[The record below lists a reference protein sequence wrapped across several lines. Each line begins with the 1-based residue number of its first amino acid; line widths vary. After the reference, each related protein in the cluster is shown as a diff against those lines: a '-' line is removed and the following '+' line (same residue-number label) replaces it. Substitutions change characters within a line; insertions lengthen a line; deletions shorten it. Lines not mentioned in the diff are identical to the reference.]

1 MSIYREKDGHIVRE
15 YEWWPEKQLL
25 STQTRKQIVDFVP
38 TKEFGYALFI
48 DNELQFTEKDE
59 YIYHEALI
67 HPCLANSKNMS
78 NVLVMGGGDG
88 CAVREILR
96 WEHFS
101 SLQSI
106 RVIDWDEILTDFFRE
121 KYSYLNSNSF
131 CSPLVSIEN
140 TDILSLSEKE
150 KRNYDCI
157 FIDLVDPH
165 FETPSSETLWKKAL
179 SLAQAWI
186 DKEGSLV
193 LNAGGMYPWDVTEVN
208 SLIHL
213 VKNIFPCYY
222 VHLYK
227 VFVPSFGREWC
238 FLLLNHSPHVN
249 VNILPPGLRY
259 VDKFTWKSMYSTG
272 WCKEFFSNINLN
284 LSRQLEE
291 DDD

>member
-1 MSIYREKDGHIVRE
+1 MAFYREKDGNIIRE
-15 YEWWPEKQLL
+15 YEWNADKQLL
-25 STQTRKQIVDFVP
+25 STQTRKQILDFVP
-38 TKEFGYALFI
+38 TKEFGMALFV

-67 HPCLANSKNMS
+67 HPCLANSKNIS
-78 NVLVMGGGDG
+78 NLLVMGGGDG
-88 CAVREILR
+88 CAVREILK
-96 WEHFS
+96 WQDIC

-106 RVIDWDEILTDFFRE
+106 HVIDWDEILTDFFRDR
-121 KYSYLNSNSF
+121 YSYLNSNSF
-131 CSPLVSIEN
+131 CSPFVSIEN
-140 TDILSLSEKE
+140 KDILTLSEKE

-165 FETPSSETLWKKAL
+165 LENSTSESLWKKAL
-179 SLAQAWI
+179 SLANTWI

-193 LNAGGMYPWDVTEVN
+193 LNAGGMYPWDVTELN

-213 VKNIFPCYY
+213 VKEIFPTYH

-238 FLLLNHSPHVN
+238 FILLNHLEEMKI
-249 VNILPPGLRY
+249 NIVPSGLRY
-259 VDKFTWKSMYSTG
+259 LDKFTWKSMYSTG
-272 WCKEFFSNINLN
+272 WCKEFFSNIHLN
-284 LSRQLEE
+284 MSRQLEE